1 MTNPAPSSVAHTG
14 DSWRDSWPVDST
26 DYRASERVRA
36 LVLSMLH
43 ARWRQLFIDFASKAV
58 FAAVLA
64 SIVAV
69 LTIRVGWLALSPW
82 ATTSGLLILALCI
95 AAGIAW
101 THRPNELEVAIR
113 ADLEL
118 NLQQRLSTAWE
129 FIEQANN
136 ERATATNTTGTDSMA
151 LDEVLAAQAV
161 RARLPSHTRVR
172 QMFALR
178 ANAFAVMTPV
188 ALVALVLVGLFEPD
202 APNRG
207 ARVETDEMVI
217 NEGVRLRDYGRRMQA
232 RARQRELP
240 RSARQSKRV
249 QELGNQMLSGALS
262 RDEALTRLR
271 DLDSDLDSEQRAALN
286 QGAETNVGPLST
298 TSLGNRVHPRGM
310 SAQDLLQQILDGSI
324 KPGDTDKQMFN
335 SDPSAL
341 ARSGVSSE
349 ELRNALS
356 QFAAGERKAL
366 EDVLQKMARS
376 NRTGRDAGELG
387 NAREQV
393 ARARESLGETLAR
406 TDDELSPFTGTAQA
420 DQQQA
425 AGSGAR
431 SDPTGGFGDDAG
443 EFGNAMP
450 GGRGEGQM
458 KRERPPENREVR
470 VIETGPT
477 LRAAGQIRDGDVF
490 VSEGRVLPRA
500 GDAQIDMT
508 RIDAQYTRQL
518 EQVMANERYP
528 LHYKEFIR
536 RYFLNLSE
544 GGSPPAEG
552 PRGPNP
558 ATLLGPSQ

>member
-1 MTNPAPSSVAHTG
+1 M
-14 DSWRDSWPVDST
+14 
-26 DYRASERVRA
+26 
-36 LVLSMLH
+36 
-43 ARWRQLFIDFASKAV
+43 
-58 FAAVLA
+58 
-64 SIVAV
+64 
-69 LTIRVGWLALSPW
+69 
-82 ATTSGLLILALCI
+82 
-95 AAGIAW
+95 AW
-101 THRPNELEVAIR
+101 THRPNKLEVAIR

-129 FIEQANN
+129 FMEQA
-136 ERATATNTTGTDSMA
+136 EKQRSPTNDSGPQNGIGPRNGIDTEPMD

-161 RARLPSHTRVR
+161 RARLPSYARVR

-188 ALVALVLVGLFEPD
+188 ALVALVLVGMFEPN
-202 APNRG
+202 APNHR
-207 ARVETDEMVI
+207 ARVESDEMVI
-217 NEGVRLRDYGRRMQA
+217 SEGVRLRDYGRRMQA
-232 RARQRELP
+232 RAGQRELP

-249 QELGNQMLSGALS
+249 QELGNRMRSGALS

-271 DLDSDLDSEQRAALN
+271 DLDSDLDNEQRAALN

-298 TSLGNRVHPRGM
+298 QTLGNRVQPRGI
-310 SAQDLLQQILDGSI
+310 SAQDLLQQMLDGLI
-324 KPGDTDKQMFN
+324 KPGDTNNQMLN

-366 EDVLQKMARS
+366 EDVLEKMARS
-376 NRTGRDAGELG
+376 NRAGRDAGELG

-393 ARARESLGETLAR
+393 ARARENLGDALAR
-406 TDDELSPFTGTAQA
+406 TDDEQNPYTGTAQA
-420 DQQQA
+420 GQQEA
-425 AGSGAR
+425 AGSSDR
-431 SDPTGGFGDDAG
+431 SNASDAFGDDAG
-443 EFGNAMP
+443 DFGNAMP
-450 GGRGEGQM
+450 GGRGDGPM
-458 KRERPPENREVR
+458 KRRQTPANREVR

-500 GDAQIDMT
+500 SDAQIDMT
-508 RIDAQYTRQL
+508 RIDAQYTQQL

-544 GGSPPAEG
+544 GGSPP
-552 PRGPNP
+552 PDVPPGPNP
-558 ATLLGPSQ
+558 ATVPGPSQ